1 MSLFK
6 GIFIFQFSYMN
17 KAKYG
22 DVSTDRSLVLEIM
35 SLIPEEIFRN
45 PNLRWLDPGAGNGI
59 FSQVLYEKLLSFSPS
74 NHIIKNMIY
83 MIECNPENI
92 LLLRESFG
100 EEANIIEA
108 DFLSWQPPF
117 LFDMVI
123 GNPPFNSNGLKK
135 VPTNTKLDKKKDGKT
150 IWRDFVRHSISLLK
164 DGGRLNMI
172 VPSLWMRCDRDGMHD
187 YLKQYRLE
195 NIHCFTNTETNRL
208 FHGKAQTPT
217 CYFLLTKEES
227 DQSTISLYD
236 KQMEKMVEFP
246 RVGNLPV
253 YGSSIMKKLLSY
265 VEKVGYLTVKKTN
278 MPRKNIK
285 LSPVFSMDFPYKNIK
300 TCIFASKKQPELKYS
315 YSEFPLYHYGIR
327 KVVLAHKMYG
337 FPYYDEEGEFGISN
351 RDNYVIQ
358 NVEGME
364 KWVDFLSTK
373 LARYIFRSTR
383 YRMMYLEREAFQ
395 YIPDIMKLENFP
407 LNNITNKSVCEYF
420 GLDEKEREVVELEG
434 EYHRCIK

>member
-1 MSLFK
+1 
-6 GIFIFQFSYMN
+6 MN

-35 SLIPEEIFRN
+35 SLIPEEVFRD
-45 PNLRWLDPGAGNGI
+45 PNLKWLDPGAGGGI

-74 NHIIKNMIY
+74 KHIIRNMIY

-92 LLLRESFG
+92 LLLRERFG
-100 EEANIIEA
+100 PEANIIEG
-108 DFLSWQPPF
+108 DFLSWRPPF

-150 IWRDFVRHSISLLK
+150 IWRDFVRHAISLLK
-164 DGGRLNMI
+164 DGGQLNMI
-172 VPSLWMRCDRDGMHD
+172 IPSLWMRRDRGGMHN

-195 NIHCFTNTETNRL
+195 KIHCFTNTETNRL

-217 CYFLLTKEES
+217 CYFLLTKEGS

-236 KQMEKMVEFP
+236 KQMERMVAFP
-246 RVGNLPV
+246 KAGNLPV
-253 YGSSIMKKLLSY
+253 NGSVIMKKMLSY
-265 VEKVGYLTVKKTN
+265 VEKVGHLVVEKTN
-278 MPRKNIK
+278 MPRKNVK
-285 LSPVFSMDFPYKNIK
+285 HSPVFSMDFPYKNIK
-300 TCIFASKKQPELKYS
+300 TCRFGYKNQPTLKYS
-315 YSEFPLYHYGIR
+315 YSEFPLHHYGIR

-337 FPYYDEEGEFGISN
+337 FPYYDEGGEFGISN

-358 NVEGME
+358 NVKNMN

-383 YRMMYLEREAFQ
+383 YRMMYLEREAFE

-407 LNNITNKSVCEYF
+407 LHNITNETVYEYF
-420 GLDEKEREVVELEG
+420 GLDEKEREVVELES
-434 EYHRCIK
+434 EYYRCIK